1 MPCRIL
7 RFVCRMMR
15 DIFMVWGC
23 SLAIGVRRANAL
35 QQRHKEAGVP
45 LQPIAACDSLKDEDC

>member
-1 MPCRIL
+1 
-7 RFVCRMMR
+7 MMR

-45 LQPIAACDSLKDEDC
+45 LQPIAANRTWGCRL